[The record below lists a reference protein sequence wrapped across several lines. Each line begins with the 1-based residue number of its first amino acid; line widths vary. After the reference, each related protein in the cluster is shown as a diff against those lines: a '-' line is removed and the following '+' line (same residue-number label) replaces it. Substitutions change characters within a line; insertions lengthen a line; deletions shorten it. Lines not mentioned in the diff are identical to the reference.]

1 MSRNPN
7 LQDGTQAAAR
17 WMGLLMGALLILGL
31 LVACQPEAPQR
42 LLRIGLPE
50 EPRTLNVWLASDAN
64 SRKIL
69 TQIYQPLYTRHP
81 ETLKLIPWLAAGDPV
96 YDKEKIA
103 YTVKLRQAKWA
114 DGSDFT
120 ADDVV
125 FTGKIIKAFKVPR
138 YSSQW
143 AAIQKI
149 ETPDAHTVIF
159 YLHKPTAVF
168 LSRALT
174 APMVSRKEWEPVAR
188 AAQKKE
194 KPLRSLQNHE
204 VSHPL
209 GTGPF
214 VVKAYKGG
222 AFLHMERNPHF
233 FGSGQHI
240 GGHLL
245 GPNIDGILFK
255 FYGTSDVAI
264 LALKKGNI
272 DMFWWGLQP
281 GYLDDLEKEAGIQ
294 VFHNQKSA
302 LYYMGFNLRKPPF
315 DDVVLRQA
323 IATIIDKE
331 FIISR
336 ILQGYG
342 TVLHSV
348 VPPGNA
354 FWHNPQVP
362 HYGEGLNHA
371 QRLKIAY
378 HMLKA
383 AGYSWSEP
391 PVDADGEVV
400 KGKELHLPNGKP
412 MQRFTILTPP
422 ADYDPRRAFA
432 GLMIQE
438 WLRDMGM
445 PAYARPM
452 SFSAL
457 LAQVKGK
464 HDFDAFILG
473 YGKLNLDPD
482 YVGTFFY
489 SGQDKARGWNMSGY
503 RNEIF
508 DKLRNKQRGEM
519 NRDMRREL
527 LWEMQRILMEDVPY
541 IPLYN
546 PNVLEAART
555 DRFTGWVE
563 MVEGIGNIWSFC
575 TVKPFDG

>member
-1 MSRNPN
+1 MKN
-7 LQDGTQAAAR
+7 
-17 WMGLLMGALLILGL
+17 
-31 LVACQPEAPQR
+31 
-42 LLRIGLPE
+42 
-50 EPRTLNVWLASDAN
+50 
-64 SRKIL
+64 
-69 TQIYQPLYTRHP
+69 
-81 ETLKLIPWLAAGDPV
+81 
-96 YDKEKIA
+96 
-103 YTVKLRQAKWA
+103 
-114 DGSDFT
+114 
-120 ADDVV
+120 
-125 FTGKIIKAFKVPR
+125 
-138 YSSQW
+138 
-143 AAIQKI
+143 
-149 ETPDAHTVIF
+149 
-159 YLHKPTAVF
+159 
-168 LSRALT
+168 
-174 APMVSRKEWEPVAR
+174 
-188 AAQKKE
+188 
-194 KPLRSLQNHE
+194 
-204 VSHPL
+204 PL

-214 VVKAYKGG
+214 VVKSYKAG

-233 FGSGQHI
+233 FGTGQSI

-245 GPNIDGILFK
+245 GPYIEGILFK

-281 GYLDDLEKEAGIQ
+281 GYLEDLERTPD
-294 VFHNQKSA
+294 VRLFHNQKSA

-315 DDVVLRQA
+315 NDTILRQA

-348 VPPGNA
+348 VPPGNV

-362 HYGEGLNHA
+362 HYGDGLSHE

-378 HMLKA
+378 DMLQA
-383 AGYSWSEP
+383 AGYSWEEP
-391 PVDADGEVV
+391 PVDSNGTVV
-400 KGKELHLPNGKP
+400 KAKGLRLPDGKP
-412 MQRFTILTPP
+412 MPRFTILTPP

-452 SFSAL
+452 AFSAL
-457 LAQVKGK
+457 LQQVKGK
-464 HDFDAFILG
+464 RDFDAFILG

-489 SGQDKARGWNMSGY
+489 SKQDKERGWNMSGY
-503 RNEIF
+503 RNETF
-508 DKLRNKQRGEM
+508 DKLRDKQRGEM
-519 NRDMRREL
+519 NRDKRREM
-527 LWEMQRILMEDVPY
+527 LWEMQRILIEDVPY

-546 PNVLEAART
+546 PNVLEATRT
-555 DRFTGWVE
+555 DRFSGWVE

-575 TVKPFDG
+575 AVKPLEG

>member
-1 MSRNPN
+1 
-7 LQDGTQAAAR
+7 
-17 WMGLLMGALLILGL
+17 MGLLMGALLFSS
-31 LVACQPEAPQR
+31 LVSCHGDVPQR
-42 LLRIGLPE
+42 LLRVGLSE
-50 EPRTLNVWLASDAN
+50 EPRTLNIWLASDAN

-69 TQIYQPLYTRHP
+69 AQVYQPLYTRHP
-81 ETLKLIPWLAAGDPV
+81 ETLKLIPWLAAQDPV
-96 YDKEKIA
+96 YDEENIS
-103 YTVKLRQAKWA
+103 YTIKLRHAKWA

-125 FTGKIIKAFKVPR
+125 FTGKIIEAFKIPR
-138 YSSQW
+138 YSSKW
-143 AAIQKI
+143 RAIKKI
-149 ETPDAHTVIF
+149 ETPDDHTVIF
-159 YLHKPTAVF
+159 YLKKPTAVF

-174 APMVSRKEWEPVAR
+174 APMVSRKEWETVAQE
-188 AAQKKE
+188 AKKQE
-194 KPLRSLQNHE
+194 KPLRSLQNYE
-204 VSHPL
+204 ISNPM

-214 VVKAYKGG
+214 VVKDYKGG
-222 AFLHMERNPHF
+222 AYLHMVKNPHF
-233 FGSGQHI
+233 FGSGNTI

-245 GPNIDGILFK
+245 GPYIDGILFK
-255 FYGTSDVAI
+255 FYGTSDVAV

-281 GYLDDLEKEAGIQ
+281 GYLDDLQKTTDIQ

-315 DDVVLRQA
+315 DDVALRQA

-348 VPPGNA
+348 VPPGNT

-362 HYGEGLNHA
+362 HYGDGLSHD
-371 QRLKIAY
+371 QRLKLAY
-378 HMLKA
+378 DMLKA
-383 AGYSWSEP
+383 AGYSWAEP
-391 PVDADGEVV
+391 PVDANDKVV
-400 KGKELHLPNGKP
+400 KGRELRLPNGEP

-445 PAYARPM
+445 PAFARPM
-452 SFSAL
+452 AFSAL
-457 LAQVKGK
+457 LQQVKGK
-464 HDFDAFILG
+464 RDFDAFILG

-489 SGQDKARGWNMSGY
+489 SKQDKERGWNMSGY
-503 RNEIF
+503 RNKAF

-519 NRDMRREL
+519 DQDKRKEL
-527 LWEMQRILMEDVPY
+527 LWEMQRILLEDVPY

-546 PNVLEAART
+546 PNVLEAARM
-555 DRFTGWVE
+555 DRFSGWVE
-563 MVEGIGNIWSFC
+563 KVGGIGNIWSYC
-575 TVKPFDG
+575 VVRPLEG

>member
-1 MSRNPN
+1 MSR
-7 LQDGTQAAAR
+7 LQVKRRTVAG
-17 WMGLLMGALLILGL
+17 WMGLLIGALLFSA
-31 LVACQPEAPQR
+31 LVSCHGDVPQR
-42 LLRIGLPE
+42 LLRVGLSE

-69 TQIYQPLYTRHP
+69 AQVYQPLYTRHP
-81 ETLKLIPWLAAGDPV
+81 ETLKLIPWLAAQDPV
-96 YDKEKIA
+96 YDKENIS
-103 YTVKLRQAKWA
+103 YTVKLRHAKWA

-120 ADDVV
+120 AADVV
-125 FTGKIIKAFKVPR
+125 FTGKIIKEFKIPR
-138 YSSQW
+138 YSSKW
-143 AAIQKI
+143 RAIKKI
-149 ETPDAHTVIF
+149 ETPDDHTVIF
-159 YLHKPTAVF
+159 YLKKPTAVF

-174 APMVSRKEWEPVAR
+174 APMVSRKEWETVAQD
-188 AAQKKE
+188 AKKQE
-194 KPLRSLQNHE
+194 KPLRSLQNYE
-204 VSHPL
+204 ISNPV

-214 VVKAYKGG
+214 VVKDYKGG
-222 AFLHMERNPHF
+222 AYLHMVKNPHF
-233 FGSGQHI
+233 FGSGNTI

-245 GPNIDGILFK
+245 GPYIDGILFK
-255 FYGTSDVAI
+255 FYGTSDVAV

-281 GYLDDLEKEAGIQ
+281 GYLDDLQKTTDVQ

-348 VPPGNA
+348 VPPGNT

-362 HYGEGLNHA
+362 HYGDGLNHD
-371 QRLKIAY
+371 QRLKLAY
-378 HMLKA
+378 DMLKA
-383 AGYSWSEP
+383 AGYSWAEP
-391 PVDADGEVV
+391 PVDASGKVV
-400 KGKELHLPNGKP
+400 KGRELRLPDGEP

-445 PAYARPM
+445 PAFARPM
-452 SFSAL
+452 AFSAL
-457 LAQVKGK
+457 LQQVKGK
-464 HDFDAFILG
+464 RDFDAFILG

-489 SGQDKARGWNMSGY
+489 SKQDKERGWNMSGY
-503 RNEIF
+503 RNKAF
-508 DKLRNKQRGEM
+508 DNLRNKQRGEM
-519 NRDMRREL
+519 DQDKRKEL
-527 LWEMQRILMEDVPY
+527 LWEMQRILLEDVPY

-546 PNVLEAART
+546 PNVLEAARM
-555 DRFTGWVE
+555 DRFSGWVE
-563 MVEGIGNIWSFC
+563 KVGGIGNIWSYC
-575 TVKPFDG
+575 VVKPLEG

>member
-1 MSRNPN
+1 MKNYPHI
-7 LQDGTQAAAR
+7 QVEKKTAIG
-17 WMGLLMGALLILGL
+17 WMGGLIWVLVFGL
-31 LVACQPEAPQR
+31 FISCQPETPQR

-69 TQIYQPLYTRHP
+69 TQIYQPLYIRHP
-81 ETLKLIPWLAAGDPV
+81 KTLKLIPWLAADNPV
-96 YDKEKIA
+96 YNQEDIS
-103 YTVKLRQAKWA
+103 YTVRLRKARWA
-114 DGSDFT
+114 DGSEFT

-125 FTGKIIKAFKVPR
+125 FTGEIIKGFKVPR

-143 AAIQKI
+143 RAIKKI

-159 YLHKPTAVF
+159 YLKKPTAVF

-174 APMVSRKEWEPVAR
+174 APMVSRKEWETVA
-188 AAQKKE
+188 AEAMKKE
-194 KPLRSLQNHE
+194 KPLRSLQNYE
-204 VSHPL
+204 IKHPL

-214 VVKAYKGG
+214 VVKSYKDG

-233 FGSGQHI
+233 FGTGRSI

-245 GPNIDGILFK
+245 GPYIDGILFK

-281 GYLDDLEKEAGIQ
+281 GYLEDLERTPD
-294 VFHNQKSA
+294 VRLFHNQKSA

-315 DDVVLRQA
+315 NDTALRQA

-362 HYGEGLNHA
+362 HYGDGLSHE

-378 HMLKA
+378 AMLKA
-383 AGYSWSEP
+383 AGYSWEEP
-391 PVDADGEVV
+391 PVDTNGTVV
-400 KGKELHLPNGKP
+400 KARGLRLPDGTP
-412 MQRFTILTPP
+412 MPRFTILTPP

-452 SFSAL
+452 AFSAL
-457 LAQVKGK
+457 LQQVKGK
-464 HDFDAFILG
+464 RDFDAFILG

-489 SGQDKARGWNMSGY
+489 SKQDKERGWNMSGY
-503 RNEIF
+503 RNETF

-519 NRDMRREL
+519 DRDKRREM
-527 LWEMQRILMEDVPY
+527 LWEMQQILLQDVPY

-546 PNVLEAART
+546 PNVLEATRT
-555 DRFTGWVE
+555 DRFSGWVE

-575 TVKPFDG
+575 AVKPLDG

>member
-1 MSRNPN
+1 MRIYPRVK
-7 LQDGTQAAAR
+7 GVKKAAAS
-17 WMGLLMGALLILGL
+17 WMGMLVCALVFGVLIS
-31 LVACQPEAPQR
+31 CQPESPQG

-69 TQIYQPLYTRHP
+69 TQIYQPLYIRHP
-81 ETLKLIPWLAAGDPV
+81 KTLKLISWLAADNPV
-96 YDKEKIA
+96 YNKEDIS
-103 YTVKLRQAKWA
+103 YTVRLRKAKWA
-114 DGSDFT
+114 DGSEFT

-125 FTGKIIKAFKVPR
+125 FTGQIIKAFKIPR
-138 YSSQW
+138 YSSKW
-143 AAIQKI
+143 KAIKKI

-159 YLHKPTAVF
+159 YLKKPTAVF

-174 APMVSRKEWEPVAR
+174 APMVSRKEWETVAAEAR
-188 AAQKKE
+188 KKE
-194 KPLRSLQNHE
+194 KPLRSLQNYE
-204 VSHPL
+204 IKNPL

-214 VVKAYKGG
+214 VVKSYKAG

-233 FGSGQHI
+233 FGTGQSI

-245 GPNIDGILFK
+245 GPYIEGILFK

-281 GYLDDLEKEAGIQ
+281 GYLEDLERTPD
-294 VFHNQKSA
+294 VRLFHNLKSA

-315 DDVVLRQA
+315 NDTVLRKA

-362 HYGEGLNHA
+362 HYGDGLSHE

-378 HMLKA
+378 DMLKA
-383 AGYSWSEP
+383 AGYSWEEP
-391 PVDADGEVV
+391 PVDSNGTVV
-400 KGKELHLPNGKP
+400 KAKGLRLPDGKP
-412 MQRFTILTPP
+412 MPRFTILTPP

-445 PAYARPM
+445 PAFARPM
-452 SFSAL
+452 AFSAL
-457 LAQVKGK
+457 LQQVKGK
-464 HDFDAFILG
+464 RDFDAFILG

-489 SGQDKARGWNMSGY
+489 SKQDKERGWNMSGY
-503 RNEIF
+503 RNKTF

-519 NRDMRREL
+519 NREKRREM
-527 LWEMQRILMEDVPY
+527 LWEMQRILLEDVPY

-546 PNVLEAART
+546 PNVLEATRT
-555 DRFTGWVE
+555 NRFSGWVE

-575 TVKPFDG
+575 TVKPLED

>member
-1 MSRNPN
+1 MKII
-7 LQDGTQAAAR
+7 AR
-17 WMGLLMGALLILGL
+17 FQVKLHSTTRWAGLLMCALFFSAI
-31 LVACQPEAPQR
+31 ASCQGETPQR

-50 EPRTLNVWLASDAN
+50 EPRTLNIWLASDAN

-69 TQIYQPLYTRHP
+69 TQIYQSLYTRHP
-81 ETLKLIPWLAAGDPV
+81 QTLKLIPWLAAEDPI
-96 YDKEKIA
+96 YDEEKIS
-103 YTVKLRQAKWA
+103 YTVKLRKAKWA

-125 FTGKIIKAFKVPR
+125 FTGEIIKEFKIPR
-138 YSSQW
+138 YSSKW
-143 AAIQKI
+143 KAIKKI
-149 ETPDAHTVIF
+149 ETPDDHTVIF
-159 YLHKPTAVF
+159 YLKKPTAVF

-174 APMVSRKEWEPVAR
+174 APMVSRKEWETVAME
-188 AAQKKE
+188 AKKKE
-194 KPLRSLQNHE
+194 KPLRSLQNTE
-204 VSHPL
+204 VRNPL

-214 VVKAYKGG
+214 FVKGYKGG
-222 AFLHMERNPHF
+222 AYLHMQKNPYF
-233 FGSGQHI
+233 FGSRQHI

-245 GPNIDGILFK
+245 GPYIDEILFK

-264 LALKKGNI
+264 LALKKGNV
-272 DMFWWGLQP
+272 DMFWWDLQP
-281 GYLDDLEKEAGIQ
+281 GYLDDLKKEAGIQ

-354 FWHNPQVP
+354 FWHNPKVP
-362 HYGEGLNHA
+362 HYGDGSSHEE
-371 QRLKIAY
+371 RLKMAY
-378 HMLKA
+378 DMLKA
-383 AGYSWSEP
+383 AGYSWAEA
-391 PVDADGEVV
+391 PVDADGKVV
-400 KGKELHLPNGKP
+400 KGRELHLPNGKP

-445 PAYARPM
+445 PVFARPM

-457 LAQVKGK
+457 LQQVKGK
-464 HDFDAFILG
+464 RDFDAFILG

-489 SGQDKARGWNMSGY
+489 SKQDKERGWNMSGY
-503 RNEIF
+503 KNKAF
-508 DKLRNKQRGEM
+508 DKLRNKQRSEM
-519 NRDMRREL
+519 NRENRRDM
-527 LWEMQRILMEDVPY
+527 LWEMQQILLEDVPY

-546 PNVLEAART
+546 PDVLEAARI

-563 MVEGIGNIWSFC
+563 KVGGIGNIWSFC
-575 TVKPFDG
+575 TVKPVEG

>member
-1 MSRNPN
+1 MKIKTCFQVKLHAVS
-7 LQDGTQAAAR
+7 R
-17 WMGLLMGALLILGL
+17 WMGLLICALLIST
-31 LVACQPEAPQR
+31 LVSCQGEAPQG

-50 EPRTLNVWLASDAN
+50 EPRTLNIWLASDAN

-69 TQIYQPLYTRHP
+69 TLIYQPLYVRHP
-81 ETLKLIPWLAAGDPV
+81 ETLKLIPWLAAADPI
-96 YDKEKIA
+96 YDKEKIS
-103 YTVKLRQAKWA
+103 YTIKLRQAKWA

-125 FTGKIIKAFKVPR
+125 FTGKVIKEFKIPR
-138 YSSQW
+138 YSSKW
-143 AAIQKI
+143 NAIKKI
-149 ETPDAHTVIF
+149 ETPDDHTVVF
-159 YLHKPTAVF
+159 YLKKPTAVF

-174 APMVSRKEWEPVAR
+174 APMVSRREWEDVATE
-188 AAQKKE
+188 AKKKE
-194 KPLRSLQNHE
+194 KPLRSLQNFE
-204 VSHPL
+204 ITNPL

-214 VVKAYKGG
+214 IIKAYKGG
-222 AFLHMERNPHF
+222 AYLHMQKNPYF

-245 GPNIDGILFK
+245 GPYIDEILFK
-255 FYGTSDVAI
+255 FYGTSDVAV

-281 GYLDDLEKEAGIQ
+281 GYLDDLEKNADIQ
-294 VFHNQKSA
+294 VYHNQKSA

-348 VPPGNA
+348 VPPGNT

-362 HYGEGLNHA
+362 HYGDGLSHE
-371 QRLKIAY
+371 QRLKSAFE
-378 HMLKA
+378 MLKA
-383 AGYSWSEP
+383 AGYSWAEP
-391 PVDADGEVV
+391 PVDADGKVT
-400 KGKELHLPNGKP
+400 KGKELRLPNGKP

-452 SFSAL
+452 AFSAL
-457 LAQVKGK
+457 LQQVKGK
-464 HDFDAFILG
+464 RDFDAFILG
-473 YGKLNLDPD
+473 YGSLNLDPD

-489 SGQDKARGWNMSGY
+489 SKQDKERGWNMSGY
-503 RNEIF
+503 QNKAF
-508 DKLRNKQRGEM
+508 DTLRNQQRGEM
-519 NRDMRREL
+519 DPEKRREI
-527 LWEMQRILMEDVPY
+527 LWEMQRILLADVPY

-546 PNVLEAART
+546 PNVLEAARKN
-555 DRFTGWVE
+555 RFSGWVE
-563 MVEGIGNIWSFC
+563 KVEGIGGIWSFSV
-575 TVKPFDG
+575 VKPIAN

>member
-1 MSRNPN
+1 MKIKIRF
-7 LQDGTQAAAR
+7 QVKMHAATR
-17 WMGLLMGALLILGL
+17 GMGLLICALLFSA
-31 LVACQPEAPQR
+31 LVSCQAETPQG

-50 EPRTLNVWLASDAN
+50 EPRTLNLWLASDAN

-69 TQIYQPLYTRHP
+69 SQIYQPLYTRHP
-81 ETLKLIPWLAAGDPV
+81 QTLKLIPWLAAEDPI
-96 YDKEKIA
+96 YDKEKIT

-125 FTGKIIKAFKVPR
+125 FTGTIIKEFKVPR
-138 YSSQW
+138 YSSKW
-143 AAIQKI
+143 KAIKKI
-149 ETPDAHTVIF
+149 ETPDEHTVIF
-159 YLHKPTAVF
+159 YLKKPTAVF

-174 APMVSRKEWEPVAR
+174 APMVSRKEWETIAEE
-188 AAQKKE
+188 AKKKE
-194 KPLRSLQNHE
+194 KPLRSLQNTE
-204 VSHPL
+204 VRHPL

-222 AFLHMERNPHF
+222 AYLHMEKNPHF
-233 FGSGQHI
+233 FGTGKHI

-245 GPNIDGILFK
+245 GPYIDEILFK

-281 GYLDDLEKEAGIQ
+281 GYLDDLTRDADIQ
-294 VFHNQKSA
+294 VYHNQKSA

-362 HYGEGLNHA
+362 HYGDGLSHE

-378 HMLKA
+378 EMLKA
-383 AGYSWSEP
+383 AGYSWAEP
-391 PVDADGEVV
+391 PVDADGKVV

-445 PAYARPM
+445 QAYARPM
-452 SFSAL
+452 AFSAL
-457 LAQVKGK
+457 LQQIKGK
-464 HDFDAFILG
+464 RDFDAFILG

-489 SGQDKARGWNMSGY
+489 SKQDKERGWNMSGY
-503 RNEIF
+503 RNKAF

-519 NRDMRREL
+519 DPDKRREI
-527 LWEMQRILMEDVPY
+527 LWEMQRILLEDVPY

-546 PNVLEAART
+546 PNVLEAVRT
-555 DRFTGWVE
+555 DRFSGWVDK
-563 MVEGIGNIWSFC
+563 VEGIGSIWSFC
-575 TVKPFDG
+575 TVKSIAE